1 MYCVF
6 CIYTQLMNFILI
18 YQVRVPNDKA
28 MKKLLSRNEAVHLSF
43 QRKIDADQI
52 TKTEGI
58 SGVLQKQLYNIY
70 LLFNQHGDDRSC
82 TKQRYKKK
90 MSQCKLYTDLTVSDK
105 IDGEIYL
112 NDSND
117 ALAEGCGKSSAWSNI
132 SKETDKGHLDHRES
146 SQQSTDETDDNSIK
160 FKHHAVIVPDST
172 GKLWKYQ
179 SNGDFK
185 NVFKG
190 KDIANYEIEPITTEN
205 ENQMKNFD
213 FEIGVYVNIPLN
225 TNTKD
230 VSKRAEECRTL
241 LASPYYSFASLNC
254 ENIATFLMHGNGYSK
269 QLEEMS
275 TAMWAL
281 TDIMDFYLTF
291 YKAFS
296 LILFAMFT
304 LSRKTCF
311 LVEAFFIGCI
321 WQRENTHLSM
331 PVKEE
336 KYSARQIFKYVGS
349 FILRYMLQSVLCLC
363 RFGLGAHISN
373 VILFICL
380 PPFLGYCYDSLKL
393 SVPATKTYK
402 ILREFRPKQC
412 IDYGYI

>member
-1 MYCVF
+1 MR
-6 CIYTQLMNFILI
+6 I
-18 YQVRVPNDKA
+18 PNVKA
-28 MKKLLSRNEAVHLSF
+28 MKKLLSRNEPVHLSF
-43 QRKIDADQI
+43 QRKIDADHI
-52 TKTEGI
+52 RKTEGVT
-58 SGVLQKQLYNIY
+58 GVLQKQLYNIF
-70 LLFNQHGDDRSC
+70 LLLNQHGDERSC
-82 TKQRYKKK
+82 VKERFKKK
-90 MSQCKLYTDLTVSDK
+90 MSQCTLHTDLTVSDE

-112 NDSND
+112 DESND
-117 ALAEGCGKSSAWSNI
+117 ALAEGCGKSSAGSKI

-179 SNGDFK
+179 SSGDFK

-190 KDIANYEIEPITTEN
+190 KDIANYEIEPISTEN
-205 ENQMKNFD
+205 ENQMKSFD
-213 FEIGVYVNIPLN
+213 FEMGVYVNIPLN
-225 TNTKD
+225 TSTED
-230 VSKRAEECRTL
+230 VLQRAEECRTL

-254 ENIATFLMHGNGYSK
+254 ENIATFLMHGIGYSK

-275 TAMWAL
+275 TALWAL

-311 LVEAFFIGCI
+311 LVEAFFICYI
-321 WQRENTHLSM
+321 WQRENKHLSM
-331 PVKEE
+331 LVKEE
-336 KYSARQIFKYVGS
+336 KYSARQLFKYGGS
-349 FILRYMLQSVLCLC
+349 FTLRYMLQSVLSLC
-363 RFGLGAHISN
+363 CFGLGAHILN
-373 VILFICL
+373 VVLFICL

-402 ILREFRPKQC
+402 MLREFKPETC
-412 IDYGYI
+412 IDYILIQEKRKRSDSVL